1 MPQQPTMLQQIVQTL
16 YRLLQTPLFVAGL
29 SALLCLLLST
39 SLSDQQH
46 RARLDERSAHY
57 GQALA
62 DLAAK
67 QATDATLNHDL
78 VSLQVT
84 VSDVARNPDIL
95 SATIHDVENQ
105 LLVQA
110 GTSPGSGDYSDRDYR
125 SYSAPITLHDSVA
138 GFVTITVDHERLYS
152 ETRES
157 WLLAL
162 LVLAIALMVSSA
174 LNLRRNSEDDSQ
186 PGADTSAA
194 NDESQLPT
202 RERENV
208 SVSLTLYCL
217 NTDALRQQLSASLRQ
232 QLYSELETQL
242 SGISSLY
249 GGKVVFASEQGL
261 ELQFQG
267 DDLGSTGF
275 RAICAAQLLLCL
287 LQERK
292 APGMGL
298 VFSGAVY
305 VPARGQNLQSQ
316 LQSQKERQAVWEL
329 LRQQT
334 QQTLLLDGQ
343 NCATSQTLQRIRTR
357 QALVDGHW
365 FVVDGLQ
372 PSYEGLLKKQLQ
384 QLQTNK
390 ALHPA

>member
-1 MPQQPTMLQQIVQTL
+1 MLQQTVQTL
-16 YRLLQTPLFVAGL
+16 SRLLKTPLFVAGL
-29 SALLCLLLST
+29 SALVCLLLST
-39 SLSDQQH
+39 SLLQQQH
-46 RARLDERSAHY
+46 RARLDERSADY

-62 DLAAK
+62 NLAAN

-95 SATIHDVENQ
+95 SVTIHDVENQ

-110 GTSPGSGDYSDRDYR
+110 GSSPGSSDYGGSDYR
-125 SYSAPITLHDSVA
+125 SYAAPITLHDSVA
-138 GFVTITVDHERLYS
+138 GFVTVTVDYERLYS
-152 ETRES
+152 DNRES
-157 WLLAL
+157 WLWAL
-162 LVLAIALMVSSA
+162 LMLAVALMVSSV
-174 LNLRRNSEDDSQ
+174 LNLHRSGDNNDNEPTVS
-186 PGADTSAA
+186 TAA
-194 NDESQLPT
+194 NDEPSPPPLRDNIQ
-202 RERENV
+202 
-208 SVSLTLYCL
+208 VSLSLCCL
-217 NTDALRQQLSASLRQ
+217 NTDALRQQLSTSLRQ

-249 GGKVVFASEQGL
+249 GGKVTFASDQGL
-261 ELQFQG
+261 ELLFQG

-275 RAICAAQLLLCL
+275 RALCAAQLLLCL
-287 LQERK
+287 LQEEK
-292 APGMGL
+292 GSGMGL

-305 VPARGQNLQSQ
+305 VPVRGLNLQSQ
-316 LQSQKERQAVWEL
+316 LQLQKERQAVWEL
-329 LRQQT
+329 LRQQP

-365 FVVDGLQ
+365 FAVDGLQ

-384 QLQTNK
+384 QLQANK